1 MIGGPSEL
9 SLRRKD
15 EMAGKIEADLIAE
28 VGSLIATCSKQYH
41 V

>member
-28 VGSLIATCSKQYH
+28 VGSKSTAIPFLLQ
-41 V
+41 